1 MKYIS
6 TRDNSKEYSFEEV
19 FIKGLA
25 DDGGLFVPKTIK
37 KYNKEQLSALSDL
50 SYQELA
56 KKIIFP
62 FIGDFMSENEF
73 SNIVDKSYS
82 VFRKDNAVDLIK
94 AGDTKILELFHGPTL
109 AFKDIAMQL
118 LGNFY
123 EHYLK
128 KHNKNINVIV
138 ATSGDTGA
146 AAINAIKGKK
156 NMNIFVLHPHNKISI
171 VQRKLM
177 STVKE
182 KNVFNIAIEGNFDD
196 CQNLVKSMFSD
207 KEFSNLINMSGV
219 NSINWAR
226 IIAQSVYYFY
236 SYFLVKD
243 DGLVNFSVP
252 TGNFGDVYAGYFSK
266 KMGLPINKLIVAT
279 NQNNIL
285 DRAISNGKYEAEN
298 VFETN
303 SPSMDIQI
311 ASNFERLIYDLNNCD
326 DVETK
331 NIMKRIKEKGR
342 YILSKEILKKI
353 NKDFLSASLNE
364 DEVLKVIREVYE
376 KYKIIL
382 DPHSAIGF
390 GVLKNKINLDGNNV
404 VLATA
409 HPCKFPEAIDKS
421 IGIKTSLP
429 EKLKYVMNEKENY
442 DIISNNLSV
451 TKQYIKDKIQCN

>member
-37 KYNKEQLSALSDL
+37 KYNKEELSALSDL

-62 FIGDFMSENEF
+62 FIGGFMSENEF

-331 NIMKRIKEKGR
+331 NIMKGIKEEGR

-409 HPCKFPEAIDKS
+409 HPCKFPEVIDKS

-451 TKQYIKDKIQCN
+451 TQQYIKDKI

>member
-6 TRDNSKEYSFEEV
+6 TRNNSKEYSFEDV

-25 DDGGLFVPKTIK
+25 DDGGLFIPKEVK
-37 KYNKEQLSALSDL
+37 KYSTKELESLSGL

-56 KKIIFP
+56 KKIIYP
-62 FIGDFMSENEF
+62 YIGDFMSESEL
-73 SNIVDKSYS
+73 SDIVNKSYS
-82 VFRKDNAVDLIK
+82 VFRKNNAVALIK
-94 AGDTKILELFHGPTL
+94 VGDVNLLELFHGPTL

-128 KHNKNINVIV
+128 KNNKNINVIV

-146 AAINAIKGKK
+146 AAIDAIKGKK
-156 NMNIFVLHPHNKISI
+156 NMNIFVLHPHNKVSL

-196 CQNLVKSMFSD
+196 CQNLVKSMFAD

-236 SYFLVKD
+236 TYFQIKD
-243 DGLVNFSVP
+243 DRPINFSVP
-252 TGNFGDVYAGYFSK
+252 TGNFGDVYAGYLSK

-279 NQNNIL
+279 NQNDIL
-285 DRAISNGKYEAEN
+285 HRAISRGKYEAET
-298 VFETN
+298 VLETN

-311 ASNFERLIYDLNNCD
+311 ASNFERLIYDLNDFD
-326 DVETK
+326 DNETQK
-331 NIMKRIKEKGR
+331 IMSGIKEDGK
-342 YILSKEILKKI
+342 YIIPEDKMKKI
-353 NKDFLSASLNE
+353 DRDFLSASINE
-364 DEVLKVIREVYE
+364 NEVLD
-376 KYKIIL
+376 IIKGVHAMHNIVL

-390 GVLKNKINLDGNNV
+390 GALKKVNIEGNNI

-421 IGIKTSLP
+421 IGIKPDLP
-429 EKLKYVMNEKENY
+429 DELKYVMDEKENY
-442 DIISNNLSV
+442 DIISNNLSK
-451 TKQYIKDKIQCN
+451 TQQYIKEKI

>member
-6 TRDNSKEYSFEEV
+6 TRNNSKEYSFEDV

-25 DDGGLFVPKTIK
+25 DDGGLFIPKEVK
-37 KYNKEQLSALSDL
+37 KYSTKELESLSGL
-50 SYQELA
+50 SYRELA
-56 KKIIFP
+56 KKIIYP
-62 FIGDFMSENEF
+62 YIGDFMSESEL
-73 SNIVDKSYS
+73 SDIVNKSYS
-82 VFRKDNAVDLIK
+82 VFRKNNAVALIK
-94 AGDTKILELFHGPTL
+94 VGDVNLLELFHGPTL

-128 KHNKNINVIV
+128 KNNKNINVIV

-146 AAINAIKGKK
+146 AAIDSIKGKK
-156 NMNIFVLHPHNKISI
+156 NMNIFVLHPHNKVSL

-196 CQNLVKSMFSD
+196 CQNLVKSMFAD
-207 KEFSNLINMSGV
+207 KEFSKSINMSGV

-236 SYFLVKD
+236 TYFQIKD
-243 DGLVNFSVP
+243 DRPINFSVP
-252 TGNFGDVYAGYFSK
+252 TGNFGDVYAGYLSK

-279 NQNNIL
+279 NQNDIL
-285 DRAISNGKYEAEN
+285 HRAISRGKYEAET
-298 VFETN
+298 VLETN

-311 ASNFERLIYDLNNCD
+311 ASNFERLIYDLNDFD
-326 DVETK
+326 DNETQK
-331 NIMKRIKEKGR
+331 IMSGIKEDGK
-342 YILSKEILKKI
+342 YIIPEDKMKKI
-353 NKDFLSASLNE
+353 DRDFLSASINE
-364 DEVLKVIREVYE
+364 NEVLDIIKEVHAMHN
-376 KYKIIL
+376 IVL

-390 GVLKNKINLDGNNV
+390 GALKKVNIEGNNI

-421 IGIKTSLP
+421 IGIKPNLP
-429 EKLKYVMNEKENY
+429 DELKYVMDEKENY
-442 DIISNNLSV
+442 DIISNNLSK
-451 TKQYIKDKIQCN
+451 TQQYIKEKI

>member
-6 TRDNSKEYSFEEV
+6 TRDNSKEYSFEDV

-25 DDGGLFVPKTIK
+25 DDGGLFIPKEVK
-37 KYNKEQLSALSDL
+37 KYSTEELESLSGL

-56 KKIIFP
+56 KKIIYP
-62 FIGDFMSENEF
+62 YIGDFMSESEL
-73 SNIVDKSYS
+73 SDIVDKSYS
-82 VFRKDNAVDLIK
+82 VFRKNNAVALIK
-94 AGDTKILELFHGPTL
+94 VGDVNLLELFHGPTL

-128 KHNKNINVIV
+128 KNNKNINVIV

-146 AAINAIKGKK
+146 AAIDAIKGKK
-156 NMNIFVLHPHNKISI
+156 NMNIFVLHPHNKVSL

-196 CQNLVKSMFSD
+196 CQNLVKSMFAD

-236 SYFLVKD
+236 TYFQIKD
-243 DGLVNFSVP
+243 DRPINFSVP
-252 TGNFGDVYAGYFSK
+252 TGNFGDVYAGYLSK

-279 NQNNIL
+279 NQNDIL
-285 DRAISNGKYEAEN
+285 HRAISRGKYEAET
-298 VFETN
+298 VLETN

-311 ASNFERLIYDLNNCD
+311 ASNFERLIYDLNDFD
-326 DVETK
+326 DHETQK
-331 NIMKRIKEKGR
+331 IMSGIKEDGK
-342 YILSKEILKKI
+342 YIIPEDKMKKI
-353 NKDFLSASLNE
+353 DRDFLSASINE
-364 DEVLKVIREVYE
+364 NEVLDIIKEVHAMHN
-376 KYKIIL
+376 IVL

-390 GVLKNKINLDGNNV
+390 GALKKVNIEGNNI

-421 IGIKTSLP
+421 IGIKPDLP
-429 EKLKYVMNEKENY
+429 DELKYVMDEKENY
-442 DIISNNLSV
+442 DIISNNLSK
-451 TKQYIKDKIQCN
+451 TQQYIKEKI